1 MSQQVTTVPA
11 VRGEGFRFTRQIG
24 VGIVGIIVAALMF
37 AIVSLHVATEAIS
50 TLRITF
56 PGARPIDPPLADIPL
71 PTVATV
77 GVICA
82 LLVAGAAYMIVRQ
95 PSSSVPV
102 YVGTLIFA
110 VIFIILL
117 WAINGSRT
125 DIVDMLARM
134 VRLATPIALGALA
147 GILCERSGVVNI
159 AIEGLM
165 LTAACIGF
173 IIALTIGNTWIG
185 LLAAIVAGGVTVM
198 LHALLSIRFKIDQI
212 ISGTVINIL
221 AVGVTGFLRANL
233 ILPLEAAGSA
243 NGAALQPIPI
253 PLLADIPVIGPIFFD
268 HRPITYLM
276 LILVP
281 VVSVLLFRTPW
292 GLRTRAIGEHPRAAD
307 TMGINVNRMRYMN
320 VFYSGLMAGLAG
332 AWFSLEATFNF
343 DDLMTNGR
351 GFIALAAMI
360 FGKWTPFGALGGAL
374 IFSSADALQ
383 IKIQGFDF
391 ALPAQFLQML
401 PYLITIVVLA
411 GVIGRA
417 RPPAAV
423 GKPYEK

>member
-1 MSQQVTTVPA
+1 MA
-11 VRGEGFRFTRQIG
+11 EGFKLNRQSG
-24 VGIVGIIVAALMF
+24 VGIVGIVVALLMFVLVSLSVAADK
-37 AIVSLHVATEAIS
+37 IS
-50 TLRITF
+50 TLRITYA
-56 PGARPIDPPLADIPL
+56 GARPVDPPLVDIPL
-71 PTVATV
+71 PTVVTV

-82 LLVAGAAYMIVRQ
+82 LLVAGAIYLIVRQ
-95 PSSSVPV
+95 QAAAVTY
-102 YVGTLIFA
+102 YVGALIFA
-110 VIFIILL
+110 VILIILL
-117 WAINGSRT
+117 WAIAGTRT
-125 DIVDMLARM
+125 DLVDMLARM

-165 LTAACIGF
+165 LTGACIGF
-173 IIALTIGNTWIG
+173 IVALASGNTWLG
-185 LLAAIVAGGVTVM
+185 LLAAIAAGGTIVM

-221 AVGVTGFLRANL
+221 AVSVTGFLRANV
-233 ILPLEAAGSA
+233 ILPMEQGQVT
-243 NGAALQPIPI
+243 GAALAPIAI
-253 PLLADIPVIGPIFFD
+253 PLLSQIPVIGPIFFN

-281 VVSVLLFRTPW
+281 LLHILLFRTPW

-307 TMGINVNRMRYMN
+307 TMGIDVNRMRYMN

-332 AWFSLEATFNF
+332 AWFSIEATFNF

-360 FGKWTPFGALGGAL
+360 FGKWTPFGALSGAL

-391 ALPAQFLQML
+391 ALPPQFLQML

-417 RPPAAV
+417 RAPAAS